1 MRFLTFV
8 IPALF
13 LLNAC
18 TQKEPVVLN
27 HLPLDSLKTQIAK
40 FAPVKIGYDDSA
52 LSEGDQAALQDLVA
66 AGKIMDEIFLRQVD
80 ARNVTLREALNRM
93 NNQEGNV
100 LKAYFDICMGRYDRL
115 EDNQPFIN
123 TDQPHPPGANF
134 YPEDMSKDEF
144 EQWIADHPEDED
156 AFRGTFT
163 VVRRSEEG
171 GLKAIPYSEE
181 YRQLLEQAAF
191 HLREAAQKTTNSS
204 LKIYLTSRAEAFASN
219 DYFQSDMDWMDL
231 ADHDIEVVIGPYE
244 VYEDELFN
252 YKAAFEIFLTLV
264 DREDSQRLKKV
275 SQYLDPMERRLPIP
289 DVHKNF
295 NRGKASPIVS
305 VDLVF
310 SGGDTKSGVQTIA
323 FNLPNDERVREAK
336 GSKKVM
342 LKNVSR
348 AKYEQISRRIMERVL
363 VPGDFERTSFEAF
376 FNHVLLHEMVH
387 GLGPGNI
394 TVNGE
399 ATTVAGSL
407 REQYSVMEE
416 AKADVVGLYQFK
428 YLVDE
433 GVFDKSLADQLFPS
447 FVGGIFR
454 SVRFG
459 GGSAHGG
466 ANLITLNYLME
477 KGGIEFLAGEER
489 FRVNDDKIEAAVRD
503 LAHDLLMLQ
512 ALGDY
517 EGTKTFLAK
526 YRVESPELMLVLGKL
541 SDIPVD
547 IKPIFEV
554 EQ

>member
-289 DVHKNF
+289 DVF
-295 NRGKASPIVS
+295 
-305 VDLVF
+305 LV
-310 SGGDTKSGVQTIA
+310 
-323 FNLPNDERVREAK
+323 NLPDAVPIFAPGPAMLVELTQFFLK
-336 GSKKVM
+336 GHFGQEIVD
-342 LKNVSR
+342 KN
-348 AKYEQISRRIMERVL
+348 L
-363 VPGDFERTSFEAF
+363 HFAF
-376 FNHVLLHEMVH
+376 VNTPLPH
-387 GLGPGNI
+387 GLGPCGRSSANQEVQQGGNQGDFSCQSHERVRTLVI
-394 TVNGE
+394 NFKCGRQGVGPKPAPVPHRLFLTV
-399 ATTVAGSL
+399 
-407 REQYSVMEE
+407 
-416 AKADVVGLYQFK
+416 
-428 YLVDE
+428 
-433 GVFDKSLADQLFPS
+433 
-447 FVGGIFR
+447 
-454 SVRFG
+454 
-459 GGSAHGG
+459 
-466 ANLITLNYLME
+466 
-477 KGGIEFLAGEER
+477 
-489 FRVNDDKIEAAVRD
+489 
-503 LAHDLLMLQ
+503 
-512 ALGDY
+512 
-517 EGTKTFLAK
+517 
-526 YRVESPELMLVLGKL
+526 
-541 SDIPVD
+541 
-547 IKPIFEV
+547 
-554 EQ
+554 